1 MVMTGW
7 GGPRDG
13 AGRKPQGKNLV
24 MVAFKLEADQADKLK
39 QLAADKGKTLSD
51 IIRAALKRTVLKG

>member
-13 AGRKPQGKNLV
+13 AGRKASEKRLV
-24 MVAFKLEADQADKLK
+24 MVAFKLEADKADKLK
-39 QLAADKGKTLSD
+39 KLAADKGETLSD
-51 IIRAALKRTVLKG
+51 TIRKVLKRTILKG

>member
-7 GGPRDG
+7 GGPREG

-24 MVAFKLEADQADKLK
+24 MVNFKLEADKADRLK
-39 QLAADKGKTLSD
+39 KMAADKGQTLSD
-51 IIRAALKRTVLKG
+51 IIRAALKRTILKG